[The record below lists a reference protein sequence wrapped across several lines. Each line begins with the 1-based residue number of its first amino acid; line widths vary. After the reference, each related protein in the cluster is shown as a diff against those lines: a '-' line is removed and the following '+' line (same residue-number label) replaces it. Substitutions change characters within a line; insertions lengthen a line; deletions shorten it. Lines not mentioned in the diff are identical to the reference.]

1 MDTNQ
6 PIPQNPAPQNKIFLG
21 TAGLFGLALI
31 IICGILIYLSIP
43 ISPPSSPIK
52 KEQPATTTTNSL
64 APATSKSIS
73 QRRKAEELLTQY
85 MKDTLKPEFVP
96 PAGKSAQ
103 SGNTFSYS
111 FIIKK

>member
-6 PIPQNPAPQNKIFLG
+6 PISQNPAPQNKIFLG

-43 ISPPSSPIK
+43 ISPPSSPT
-52 KEQPATTTTNSL
+52 ATNSL
-64 APATSKSIS
+64 APATSNSIS

-96 PAGKSAQ
+96 PPGKSAQ